1 MGLFWR
7 TSKRQHA
14 NYPVPVL
21 GTRDAPPVVAID
33 IGKFG
38 TACSWKSNWDPV
50 PAVRN
55 LDTQQPHE
63 KVVRKSPNSLLVHR
77 DNVSVVSLGDTAEK
91 SYACGS
97 CPVGAKLFRRF
108 GRQRMRV
115 ESEPTS
121 ESAVKCSRNRSEM
134 QLSKIMFYLLMHARD
149 AALKSLPG
157 AGEPVS
163 AASVKWVLTVPAS
176 LPGRQRK
183 TVRNSAVMA
192 GLVNDRHDR
201 EGLKFCPEPIAAC
214 LAFQDRLDWQAGKT
228 YLVVDCGGVTVDIHA
243 VGVCNTEKRELC
255 QLLKGRSG
263 PWGAETLDTLFHEFL
278 QDFIASAASGAG
290 KQAITSFLNSS
301 AKLRIMQ
308 AWETSKVG
316 WKDKNDE
323 CMIDLTELG
332 NDPLEVTME
341 DMDRA
346 RDDKNGHGEELVGGH
361 GTWVL
366 VLKPAWMRKAFQQ
379 PIESISQAVAEQ
391 LDQPELQG
399 VKSVVMV
406 GGFSENFLVQEAVR
420 MCVLEKHPRGDVNVL
435 VHARPGL
442 AIAEGATFFTSQ
454 GDPDSVELDTP
465 PEPSTVDMWPAPVG
479 VLEAERE
486 DTISDRVARMMIR
499 DKTLAI
505 LRPQSSSEEA
515 AQGETEEVLSDAFAV
530 VEVVARAAQELADRS
545 TVPFVPEV
553 ATLLLVML
561 SFASERREC
570 VAEATSTANWCS
582 GILHILDD
590 ADRVL
595 REDKSGGGT
604 TWVKSVQ
611 DAISNLLQ
619 LIKTYRSSHT
629 IVQVV
634 TSPLFKRR
642 KEQLEAV
649 VNRAMDGLNVKMGVH
664 IGSNVNAIVNKVDRI
679 TDDMHAVRHNMD
691 KMIQDDRL
699 QGAQSRLSEESAESV
714 VDSLAQARRKRRQQ
728 KWGEIEIPEG
738 DVEILDL
745 LGKGGFGEVYM
756 ADYMGENVAVKI
768 INVDHGLKGFCLG
781 KSERDG
787 DRRHAPTAER
797 ASKQQKQ
804 FMHEVDTMYR
814 LKSPHTVLFH
824 GVITSRKDRL
834 ALVMELLEGGDLRAY
849 LRKAK
854 GPLPEGDSRR
864 IIGDVCAGMAFLHE
878 NETVH
883 GDLKSANVLL
893 DRDGR
898 AKIGDFG
905 TSRTTKQQTSTCLVT
920 RTAGNGSTTMTLQ
933 WTAPEI
939 FYGECA
945 SYASDMYSFGVVIWE
960 VLSREIP
967 WSGLAGNPAICFKVA
982 TLGERPAI
990 PTGTPPDI
998 EDILKL
1004 CWAQQPQNRPTF
1016 RHVKE
1021 NLPMR

>member
-1 MGLFWR
+1 
-7 TSKRQHA
+7 
-14 NYPVPVL
+14 
-21 GTRDAPPVVAID
+21 
-33 IGKFG
+33 
-38 TACSWKSNWDPV
+38 
-50 PAVRN
+50 
-55 LDTQQPHE
+55 
-63 KVVRKSPNSLLVHR
+63 
-77 DNVSVVSLGDTAEK
+77 
-91 SYACGS
+91 
-97 CPVGAKLFRRF
+97 
-108 GRQRMRV
+108 
-115 ESEPTS
+115 
-121 ESAVKCSRNRSEM
+121 
-134 QLSKIMFYLLMHARD
+134 
-149 AALKSLPG
+149 
-157 AGEPVS
+157 
-163 AASVKWVLTVPAS
+163 
-176 LPGRQRK
+176 
-183 TVRNSAVMA
+183 
-192 GLVNDRHDR
+192 
-201 EGLKFCPEPIAAC
+201 
-214 LAFQDRLDWQAGKT
+214 
-228 YLVVDCGGVTVDIHA
+228 
-243 VGVCNTEKRELC
+243 
-255 QLLKGRSG
+255 
-263 PWGAETLDTLFHEFL
+263 
-278 QDFIASAASGAG
+278 
-290 KQAITSFLNSS
+290 
-301 AKLRIMQ
+301 MQ

-316 WKDKNDE
+316 WKDKNE
-323 CMIDLTELG
+323 ACRIDLTELG

-391 LDQPELQG
+391 LDEPELRG
-399 VKSVVMV
+399 IKSVLMV
-406 GGFSENFLVQEAVR
+406 GGLSENFLVQEAIR
-420 MCVLEKHPRGDVNVL
+420 ACVLEKHPREDVNVL

-465 PEPSTVDMWPAPVG
+465 PEPATIDEWPAPVG
-479 VLEAERE
+479 FLEAERE

-505 LRPQSSSEEA
+505 VRLPPSSSEEA
-515 AQGETEEVLSDAFAV
+515 ASGETEEVRYDAFTV
-530 VEVVARAAQELADRS
+530 VELVARAAQELADRS

-561 SFASERREC
+561 SFASERRDR
-570 VAEATSTANWCS
+570 VAEATSTAQWCS

-595 REDKSGGGT
+595 REDKTGGGT
-604 TWVKSVQ
+604 TWVRSVQ
-611 DAISNLLQ
+611 DAIGNLLQ

-629 IVQVV
+629 IIQVV

-649 VNRAMDGLNVKMGVH
+649 VNRAMDGLHVKMGVH

-679 TDDMHAVRHNMD
+679 TDDMHAVRYNMD

-714 VDSLAQARRKRRQQ
+714 VHSLAQARRKRRQQ

-781 KSERDG
+781 KSEGDG
-787 DRRHAPTAER
+787 DRRHAPAAER

-834 ALVMELLEGGDLRAY
+834 ALVMELLEGGDLRAR

-854 GPLPEGDSRR
+854 GPLPEEDSRR

-878 NETVH
+878 NETIH

-893 DRDGR
+893 DRNGR

-920 RTAGNGSTTMTLQ
+920 RTAGNGSSTMTLQ

-982 TLGERPAI
+982 TLGERPEI

-1004 CWAQQPQNRPTF
+1004 CWAQQPQDRPTF
-1016 RHVKE
+1016 RQVKE
-1021 NLPMR
+1021 TLPMR

>member
-7 TSKRQHA
+7 TAKRQHP

-21 GTRDAPPVVAID
+21 GTKDAPVVAID

-38 TACSWKSNWDPV
+38 TACSWNSSWDPV
-50 PAVRN
+50 PAVRT
-55 LDTQQPHE
+55 LDTKQPHE
-63 KVVRKSPNSLLVHR
+63 RIVRKSPNSLLVHR
-77 DNVSVVSLGDTAEK
+77 DNVSVVSLGDIAEK

-115 ESEPTS
+115 ESDPTS

-134 QLSKIMFYLLMHARD
+134 KLSKILFYLLMHARD
-149 AALKSLPG
+149 AALKNLG

-163 AASVKWVLTVPAS
+163 VAAVKWVLTVPSS
-176 LPGRQRK
+176 LTERQRNIL
-183 TVRNSAVMA
+183 RNSAVMA
-192 GLVNDRHDR
+192 GLVNNWHDD

-243 VGVCNTEKRELC
+243 VRVCATEKRELC
-255 QLLKGRSG
+255 QLHRGRSG
-263 PWGAETLDTLFHEFL
+263 PWGAETLDILFDGFL
-278 QDFIASAASGAG
+278 EGFIASAACGAS
-290 KQAITSFLNSS
+290 KQAISSFWNSS
-301 AKLRIMQ
+301 AKLRIML
-308 AWETSKVG
+308 AWETGKVG
-316 WKDKNDE
+316 WKDENDE
-323 CMIDLTELG
+323 CRIDLTELG

-366 VLKPAWMRKAFQQ
+366 VLKPAWMRKAFQK
-379 PIESISQAVAEQ
+379 PIERISQAVSEQ
-391 LDQPELQG
+391 LDEPELRG
-399 VKSVVMV
+399 IKSVVMV
-406 GGFSENFLVQEAVR
+406 GGFSENFLVQEAIR
-420 MCVLEKHPRGDVNVL
+420 TCILEKHPNVNVL
-435 VHARPGL
+435 VHARPSL

-454 GDPDSVELDTP
+454 GDPDSAELDAP
-465 PEPSTVDMWPAPVG
+465 PEPPTIDMWPAPVG
-479 VLEAERE
+479 VLEAEPD
-486 DTISDRVARMMIR
+486 DTISDRVARMIIR
-499 DKTLAI
+499 DKTRAI
-505 LRPQSSSEEA
+505 LRVSPSSSA
-515 AQGETEEVLSDAFAV
+515 APGPGDTEEVHSNAFNV

-545 TVPFVPEV
+545 TVPGVPEV
-553 ATLLLVML
+553 ATLLLVIL
-561 SFASERREC
+561 SLATERRDC
-570 VAEATSTANWCS
+570 VAEATLTANWCS

-595 REDKSGGGT
+595 REDKTGGGT

-611 DAISNLLQ
+611 DAVSNLLQ
-619 LIKTYRSSHT
+619 LIKTYKSSHT
-629 IVQVV
+629 IIQVI
-634 TSPLFKRR
+634 TSQLFKHR

-649 VNRAMDGLNVKMGVH
+649 VKRAMDGLNVKMGVH
-664 IGSNVNAIVNKVDRI
+664 IGSNVNAIVHKVDRI

-699 QGAQSRLSEESAESV
+699 QDSQPRLSEKSAVSV
-714 VDSLAQARRKRRQQ
+714 SDSLAEARRRRRQQ

-738 DVEILDL
+738 DVEILDR

-781 KSERDG
+781 KSEENG
-787 DRRHAPTAER
+787 YRRHAPTAER

-854 GPLPEGDSRR
+854 ESLPEEDTRR

-878 NETVH
+878 NETIH

-893 DRDGR
+893 DRNGR

-920 RTAGNGSTTMTLQ
+920 RTAGHGSTTMTLQ

-939 FYGECA
+939 FYGEGA

-967 WSGLAGNPAICFKVA
+967 WSELAGNPAICFKVA

-998 EDILKL
+998 EDIMKL
-1004 CWAQQPQNRPTF
+1004 CWAQQPQSRPTF
-1016 RHVKE
+1016 RRARE
-1021 NLPMR
+1021 ILPMI